1 MEKDIEQAIEELEKR
16 NNIKVDNY
24 YCKVHSPN
32 GFQTKDC
39 YIGKDVFSQHIN
51 EWLEICS
58 DNTQRKYLLE
68 LLGEYLYFPQSRY
81 NEEFQNIIDTLEEQT
96 GNINEILFVTFTA
109 KKGTASGGAN
119 VSAALIMATM
129 GNSVKENIITDVE
142 RATEDL
148 IDRINNYKYIVF
160 IDDIIGSGKTLYSNV
175 GNFIERFYFN
185 EDVTFFV
192 VFLCGRIKK
201 INEKLKQLR
210 KKYKKNFKSIALYPL
225 KRSLYENERKDKQQ
239 RIDNIIKIERII
251 EDNSDPNEKGEFF
264 MGFEKNQLLVSF
276 YYNTPNN
283 TLSLFWRPT
292 SISVPLFTRTSYRRP
307 TIDDCRKNKKMLIE
321 NAYERGKMKNDFN
334 D

>member
-1 MEKDIEQAIEELEKR
+1 MEKDIEQAIQEFEKR

-39 YIGKDVFSQHIN
+39 YIGKDVFSEHIN

-81 NEEFQNIIDTLEEQT
+81 NEEFQDIIDTLEEQT

-148 IDRINNYKYIVF
+148 IDRINNYKYIV
-160 IDDIIGSGKTLYSNV
+160 L
-175 GNFIERFYFN
+175 
-185 EDVTFFV
+185 
-192 VFLCGRIKK
+192 
-201 INEKLKQLR
+201 
-210 KKYKKNFKSIALYPL
+210 
-225 KRSLYENERKDKQQ
+225 
-239 RIDNIIKIERII
+239 
-251 EDNSDPNEKGEFF
+251 
-264 MGFEKNQLLVSF
+264 
-276 YYNTPNN
+276 
-283 TLSLFWRPT
+283 
-292 SISVPLFTRTSYRRP
+292 
-307 TIDDCRKNKKMLIE
+307 
-321 NAYERGKMKNDFN
+321 
-334 D
+334 